1 MTSKKNTELTAGAN
15 SAQGFH
21 DFFCM
26 ILFMWILMLKDRMSP
41 FVIKLFSKVKG
52 RHLKHS

>member
-26 ILFMWILMLKDRMSP
+26 IKIYKE
-41 FVIKLFSKVKG
+41 FSAEG
-52 RHLKHS
+52 